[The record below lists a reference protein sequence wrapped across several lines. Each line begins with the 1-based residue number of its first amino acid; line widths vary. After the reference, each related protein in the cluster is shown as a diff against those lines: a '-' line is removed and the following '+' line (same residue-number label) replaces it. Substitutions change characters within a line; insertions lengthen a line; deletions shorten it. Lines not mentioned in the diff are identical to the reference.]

1 MKKCLFTCFLVL
13 VAVTLTVSPVWS
25 SETKKPIK
33 IGGSLGMTGLFA
45 EQSKWV
51 KRGYE
56 TWVDEINQKGGLLGR
71 PVELIIYDDEGLPDK
86 AVTYYE
92 RAITVDKVD
101 LLAGGYPAMTNAMI
115 MPLAEKYK
123 MFYISM
129 GGHMPSFKQGYKYS
143 FGSPPLMADWA
154 DIALAGILDDLIPKK
169 DWPQS
174 VAILTMNNVLGLAI
188 KQAIIKE
195 VGKRGIKV
203 VVDETYNLPLT
214 DATPLVSKARGR
226 KAELLCPLSFFDDG
240 VMITRAAKAMNY
252 NPKLM
257 FHALAP
263 AIPAWMKEMGEDGNI
278 AITFHWWN
286 NRLKYPGCD
295 FINAAAKKRYN
306 VPEAPTYYGFGY
318 AWLKSLEVAV
328 EGAKTLDNTK
338 LRDYFRSGTFDFPY
352 GTGIKFDDKGLP
364 PPYSIVT
371 QTTGGRNEII
381 WPVSQA
387 STKLVYPKPPWT
399 K

>member
-1 MKKCLFTCFLVL
+1 MKRGVAIILFFLV
-13 VAVTLTVSPVWS
+13 AMFIAITPAAGQSK
-25 SETKKPIK
+25 EPIK

-45 EQSKWV
+45 EQCKWI

-56 TWVDEINQKGGLLGR
+56 TWVDDINQKGGLLGR
-71 PVELIIYDDEGLPDK
+71 PVKLIIYDDEGIPDK

-101 LLAGGYPAMTNAMI
+101 LLSGGYPATVNALV

-123 MFYISM
+123 MLYVSM
-129 GGHMPSFKQGYKYS
+129 GGHMPSFKQGYTYS

-169 DWPQS
+169 NWPNS
-174 VAILTMNNVLGLAI
+174 VALLTMNNVVGLAI
-188 KQAIIKE
+188 RNSLRNECK
-195 VGKRGIKV
+195 KRDIPV

-214 DATPLVSKARGR
+214 DATPLVSKARR
-226 KAELLCPLSFFDDG
+226 KNAELLCPLSFFDDD
-240 VMITRAAKAMNY
+240 VMITKAARAMNY

-263 AIPAWMKEMGEDGNI
+263 ALPAWMKELGEDGNV

-295 FINAAAKKRYN
+295 HINAEAKKRYGM
-306 VPEAPTYYGFGY
+306 PEAPTYYGFGY
-318 AWLKSLEVAV
+318 CWMKTLEVAV
-328 EGAKTLDNTK
+328 EGTKSLDNTK
-338 LRDYFRSGTFDFPY
+338 LRNYLHEGTFDFPY
-352 GTGIKFDDKGLP
+352 GTGIKFDERGLP
-364 PPYSIVT
+364 PPYAIVT
-371 QTTGGRNEII
+371 QTTEGRNEVI

-387 STKLVYPKPPWT
+387 STKLIYPKPKW
-399 K
+399 KGN